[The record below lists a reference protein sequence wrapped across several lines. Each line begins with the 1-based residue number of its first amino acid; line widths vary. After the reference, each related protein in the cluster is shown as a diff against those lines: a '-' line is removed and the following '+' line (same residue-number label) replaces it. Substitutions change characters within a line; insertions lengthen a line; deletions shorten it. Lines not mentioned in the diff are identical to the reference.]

1 MIQKISN
8 IATGEVY
15 HVDKKTIDII
25 SKSKSFERTFKIH
38 KSELPEELKKET
50 KKSAAKHEPIIEPK
64 QTENVK
70 NTKGDIKSD

>member
-15 HVDKKTIDII
+15 HVDKKTIDVIG
-25 SKSKSFERTFKIH
+25 KSKGFLRMFKVH

-50 KKSAAKHEPIIEPK
+50 KKTAEKPEPIIEPK
-64 QTENVK
+64 HSENVK
-70 NTKGDIKSD
+70 NTKGNTKSD